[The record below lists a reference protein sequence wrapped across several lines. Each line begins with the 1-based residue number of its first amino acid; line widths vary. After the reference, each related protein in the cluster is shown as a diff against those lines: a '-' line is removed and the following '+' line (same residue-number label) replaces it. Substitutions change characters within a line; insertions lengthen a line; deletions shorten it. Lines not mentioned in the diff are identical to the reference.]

1 MSKRKNILF
10 LCTGNSARSIL
21 GEAIFNSLFA
31 AYGYAFSA
39 GSRPVGQVNPLALE
53 TLKNHGHD
61 TNRLY
66 SKNVGLFSTEDAP
79 TIDLIISV
87 CDGAAQDCPI
97 WPGKG
102 HPQRLHWPLPDPAAV
117 EGTAEK
123 SAAFKETYDVLRQ
136 KITDL
141 VESWATA

>member
-1 MSKRKNILF
+1 MNTKKEILF

-31 AYGYAFSA
+31 AYGHAFSA
-39 GSRPVGQVNPLALE
+39 GSRPVGQINPCALQ

-61 TNRLY
+61 TSRLH
-66 SKNVGLFSTEDAP
+66 SKNVGIFSTEDAP
-79 TIDLIISV
+79 AIDLVISV
-87 CDGAAQDCPI
+87 CDSAAQDCPV

-102 HPQRLHWPLPDPAAV
+102 QPQRLYWPLPDPASV
-117 EGTAEK
+117 EDAAEK
-123 SAAFKETYDVLRQ
+123 AAAFEKTYNDLKE

-141 VESWATA
+141 VSTF

>member
-1 MSKRKNILF
+1 MSTKKKILF

-39 GSRPVGQVNPLALE
+39 GSRPVRQVNPLALE

-61 TNRLY
+61 TNGLH

-79 TIDLIISV
+79 VMDIVIAV
-87 CDGAAQDCPI
+87 CDSAAQDCPV
-97 WPGKG
+97 WRGKG
-102 HPQRLHWPLPDPAAV
+102 QPQRLHWPLPDPASV
-117 EGTAEK
+117 EGAAEK
-123 SAAFKETYDVLRQ
+123 SAAFEKTYNDLKA
-136 KITDL
+136 KITAL
-141 VESWATA
+141 VSTF